1 MNGGA
6 LVGPE
11 ALRCLGRQAYFWNQ
25 YQHLLPRLQH
35 PLHHLKVDFG
45 LTRARD
51 ALKEGRAEDAQVC
64 GKRRHR
70 GRLLRVERGASAD
83 AAGGLAL
90 QGSSQPFLRRVLRSG
105 HCALRQAARPGA
117 GDRSRGS

>member
-1 MNGGA
+1 MNRGA
-6 LVGPE
+6 QAGPE

-35 PLHHLKVDFG
+35 PLHHLKVNFG

-70 GRLLRVERGASAD
+70 GRLLRMERGRKRRCRGRARV
-83 AAGGLAL
+83 AGLKPAL
-90 QGSSQPFLRRVLRSG
+90 LKKGP
-105 HCALRQAARPGA
+105 
-117 GDRSRGS
+117 